1 MRTKI
6 LVSTL
11 LLLAATGCGKPTVT
25 GTGIS
30 DAELDS
36 LVDPVAGAT
45 AADYRARERTLRVFG
60 VQGSPAFATVTDTRT
75 WQTWNLHDGDTL
87 GRGLRARLAGASL
100 QLADADGNAISLARG
115 AADVDARTI
124 THRLDEAAVYEGR
137 SQWRVDAV
145 SIKELHVAHGVGAEA
160 VLRLDLF
167 PVPAVELVAVDP
179 AGTLGHLGFRA
190 GDFLFEMNG
199 EPLDW
204 QRLDRLVAA
213 ASEPGAFTV
222 AMYRAG
228 APGTQAFTVR

>member
-6 LVSTL
+6 ILSAALLV
-11 LLLAATGCGKPTVT
+11 ATAGCGSPTVT
-25 GTGIS
+25 DTGIS

-75 WQTWNLHDGDTL
+75 WQTWNLRDGETL
-87 GRGLRARLAGASL
+87 GRGLRAKLTGATL
-100 QLADADGNAISLARG
+100 ELADADGNAISLARG

-124 THRLDEAAVYEGR
+124 AHRLDEAAVYEGR
-137 SQWRVDAV
+137 SRWRVDAA
-145 SIKELHVAHGVGAEA
+145 SMKEIDVAKGAGAEA
-160 VLRLDLF
+160 VQRLDLF

-204 QRLDRLVAA
+204 QHLDVLVAA
-213 ASEPGAFTV
+213 ASEPGTFTV

-228 APGTQAFTVR
+228 APGMQTFTVR